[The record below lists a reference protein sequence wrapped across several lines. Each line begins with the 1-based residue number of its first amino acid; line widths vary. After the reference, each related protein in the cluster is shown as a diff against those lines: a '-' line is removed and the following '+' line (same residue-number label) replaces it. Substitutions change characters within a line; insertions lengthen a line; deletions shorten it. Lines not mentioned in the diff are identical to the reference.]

1 MGILNGDEYGSWAS
15 RLGGSVQ
22 DATNAMKLAVRIDPN
37 ATMNT
42 GHGQELVKDVLARA
56 GTK

>member
-1 MGILNGDEYGSWAS
+1 
-15 RLGGSVQ
+15 
-22 DATNAMKLAVRIDPN
+22 MKLAARIDPN